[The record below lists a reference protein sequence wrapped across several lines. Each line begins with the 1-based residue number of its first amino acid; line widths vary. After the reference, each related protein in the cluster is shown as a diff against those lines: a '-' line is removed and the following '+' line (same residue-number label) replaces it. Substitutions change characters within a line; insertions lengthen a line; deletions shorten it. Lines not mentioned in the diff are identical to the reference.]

1 MEFSNIMF
9 HQTATNIKTVNRLLK
24 NKTFNCRK

>member
-1 MEFSNIMF
+1 MF